1 MDKKELLSV
10 AKVGAECLSR
20 KYAQMMVEEI
30 DAMLLGETK
39 PIKKVKL
46 KAVKKR
52 RPMSPESRARI
63 VAAQKARWKA
73 YHAKHAKK
81 VA

>member
-20 KYAQMMVEEI
+20 KYAQMVVEI